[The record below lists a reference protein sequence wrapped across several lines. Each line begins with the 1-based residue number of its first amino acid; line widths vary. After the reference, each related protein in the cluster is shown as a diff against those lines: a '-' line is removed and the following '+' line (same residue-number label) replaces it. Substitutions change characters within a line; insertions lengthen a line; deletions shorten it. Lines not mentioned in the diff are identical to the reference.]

1 MVKAPTLT
9 NWIHLITLGLIW
21 GGTFMFV
28 TLALDGYGPITV
40 ATARTTL
47 GALSLLILMRVLN
60 SPWPTRE
67 ALPVLIRMGAF
78 STAFPFMLLSWGL
91 LYVPSSVAGIS
102 MAAVPLFILPLAHFF
117 SDERLTLR
125 RTVGVLVGFV
135 GIVVLI
141 GPSALKLGSGIE
153 LLGQLA
159 CFGAATCYA
168 ISSIQTRNCPPV
180 DPITMSA
187 VALLVG
193 SVILLPLMLI
203 FEGVPSWQGVGPSL
217 SVLFL
222 GLIPTAFA
230 TYLRVLV
237 IRSAG
242 SVFMTMVN
250 FMVPLWSVFFGA
262 VLLSEPLPQSLLA
275 SLVLILSG
283 LLISQWGRLKSIV
296 SRS

>member
-60 SPWPTRE
+60 SPWPTRD

-262 VLLSEPLPQSLLA
+262 ALLSEPLPQSLLA

-296 SRS
+296 SRA

>member
-1 MVKAPTLT
+1 
-9 NWIHLITLGLIW
+9 
-21 GGTFMFV
+21 MFV

-47 GALSLLILMRVLN
+47 GAFSLLILMRVLN
-60 SPWPTRE
+60 SPWPTRD

-203 FEGVPSWQGVGPSL
+203 FEGVPSWQGIGPSL

-262 VLLSEPLPQSLLA
+262 TLLSEPLPQSLLA

-296 SRS
+296 SRA

>member
-1 MVKAPTLT
+1 
-9 NWIHLITLGLIW
+9 
-21 GGTFMFV
+21 MFV

-60 SPWPTRE
+60 SPWPTRD

-262 VLLSEPLPQSLLA
+262 TLLSEPLPQSLLA